1 MGILILGRQTFPYKS
16 VNVISKYQIIDS
28 VSINT
33 LLRFLLSP
41 SLVHLSF
48 TFSEFIVFC
57 TLTCSTSLI
66 LASRVLV
73 CCLHEVLTILRIV
86 DSSIWI
92 RLCNLSEI
100 NLSMATVLLH
110 STMIFLPPIICI
122 KHALIPKMDL
132 APISFL
138 MPLLRLYHHYSY
150 SFCLQSYAKL
160 HISIMNTKTAFPV

>member
-1 MGILILGRQTFPYKS
+1 M
-16 VNVISKYQIIDS
+16 ISKYQVIDS

-57 TLTCSTSLI
+57 THTCSASLI

-73 CCLHEVLTILRIV
+73 CCLHEVLTILCIV

-92 RLCNLSEI
+92 RLYNLSEI

-110 STMIFLPPIICI
+110 SMMLFFPPIISSWLRI
-122 KHALIPKMDL
+122 ASNTPWFQKWI
-132 APISFL
+132 
-138 MPLLRLYHHYSY
+138 LLRSRFWCHYY
-150 SFCLQSYAKL
+150 DYIIVTRTPFVYNRMQNY
-160 HISIMNTKTAFPV
+160 I

>member
-1 MGILILGRQTFPYKS
+1 MGVLILGRQTFPYKS

-73 CCLHEVLTILRIV
+73 CCLHEVLTILCIV

-92 RLCNLSEI
+92 RLCNLSQI
-100 NLSMATVLLH
+100 NLYLWQL
-110 STMIFLPPIICI
+110 
-122 KHALIPKMDL
+122 
-132 APISFL
+132 SFRRL
-138 MPLLRLYHHYSY
+138 FASNMPWFQKWILLRSRFWCHYYHYIIVTRTPFVY
-150 SFCLQSYAKL
+150 NRMQNY
-160 HISIMNTKTAFPV
+160 I

>member
-1 MGILILGRQTFPYKS
+1 MGVLILGRQTFPYKS

-73 CCLHEVLTILRIV
+73 CCLHEVLTILCIV
-86 DSSIWI
+86 DSSILI
-92 RLCNLSEI
+92 RLCNLSQI
-100 NLSMATVLLH
+100 NLYLWQLSCCTLRCFQKWNADSKNGSYSDLASDAIITIISSLLVLLLFTIVCKITYKYNEH
-110 STMIFLPPIICI
+110 
-122 KHALIPKMDL
+122 
-132 APISFL
+132 
-138 MPLLRLYHHYSY
+138 
-150 SFCLQSYAKL
+150 
-160 HISIMNTKTAFPV
+160 